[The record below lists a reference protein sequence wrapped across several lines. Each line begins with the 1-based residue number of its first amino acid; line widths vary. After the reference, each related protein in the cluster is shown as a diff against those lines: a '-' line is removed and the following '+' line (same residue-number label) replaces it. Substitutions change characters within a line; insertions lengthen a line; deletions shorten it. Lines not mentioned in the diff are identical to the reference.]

1 MSSKNIGAISIVA
14 GTAIGAGMLGLPMVI
29 GSLGFVTGCLVLFVM
44 WALAVYS
51 GLMLI
56 EVNLEFGPGVNF
68 NYMTHRILG
77 RPGQIVATGSVFFL
91 AYCLLVAYMTGMG
104 GLISSVIP
112 VDPRIGSG
120 AFAVI
125 SAIIFYIGTNA
136 LVSANKTLF
145 AVMLGTMVL
154 SFGFLG
160 GELNLQNLALGS
172 PTTKGFMI
180 ALPVLFTSFGFHAS
194 IPSVV
199 SYVGESKKSLVKI
212 LVIGSTIPGL
222 CYVAWLMLSLG
233 NASPEQ
239 LAGLA
244 NVDALVALISG
255 NNLLVKRIVSIF
267 AVLALVTS
275 FFGVSLG
282 LFDLVAETFKR
293 GNDRA
298 SRAGTSMLVFLPPLI
313 ASVMAPD
320 GFIRALS
327 HAGSALAII
336 AIFLPC
342 IMVLKL
348 RSFGKSQ
355 EFRAIGGTPAVLA
368 SFVFGLVIVVAN
380 YL

>member
-29 GSLGFVTGCLVLFVM
+29 GSLGFFTGCLVLLIM
-44 WALAVYS
+44 WALAIYS

-56 EVNLEFGPGVNF
+56 EINLEFGPGVNF
-68 NYMTHRILG
+68 NFMTREVLG
-77 RPGQIVATGSVFFL
+77 SPGQIVATGSVFFL

-104 GLISSVIP
+104 SLISSVIN
-112 VDPRIGSG
+112 VDARIGSA
-120 AFAVI
+120 AFAVV

-145 AVMLGTMVL
+145 SIMLGAMVI
-154 SFGFLG
+154 SFACLG
-160 GELNLQNLALGS
+160 GQLNLQNLTLGT
-172 PTTKGFMI
+172 PTPRGLLL

-199 SYVGESKKSLVKI
+199 SFVGESKKSLVKI

-233 NASPEQ
+233 SASPEQ
-239 LAGLA
+239 LAGMA

-255 NNLLVKRIVSIF
+255 GSTWIGRVVSFF

-293 GNDRA
+293 GNDRT
-298 SRAGTSMLVFLPPLI
+298 SRAGTSALVFLPPLA
-313 ASVMAPD
+313 ASVLAPD
-320 GFIRALS
+320 SFIAALS
-327 HAGSALAII
+327 HAGAALAII

-342 IMVLKL
+342 IMVLKM
-348 RSFGKSQ
+348 RSAGKNK
-355 EFRAIGGTPAVLA
+355 EFRAVGGSTAVFA
-368 SFVFGLVIVVAN
+368 SFLFGLVIIAAN

>member
-1 MSSKNIGAISIVA
+1 MNSKNIGAISIVA

-29 GSLGFVTGCLVLFVM
+29 GSLGFFTGSLVLLLM
-44 WALAVYS
+44 WALAIYS

-56 EVNLEFGPGVNF
+56 EVNLELGPGTNF
-68 NYMTHRILG
+68 NYMTHEVLG

-104 GLISSVIP
+104 GLISSAIN
-112 VDPRIGSG
+112 VDARIGSA
-120 AFAVI
+120 AFAIV

-136 LVSANKTLF
+136 LVSANKALF
-145 AVMLGTMVL
+145 AIMLGAMVA
-154 SFGFLG
+154 SFACLG
-160 GELNLQNLALGS
+160 GQLDLQNLTLGTPS
-172 PTTKGFMI
+172 PRGLLL

-199 SYVGESKKSLVKI
+199 SFVGEGKKSLVKI

-233 NASPEQ
+233 SATPEQ
-239 LAGLA
+239 LAGMA
-244 NVDALVALISG
+244 NVDALITLISG
-255 NNLLVKRIVSIF
+255 GSTWLGRVVSFF

-293 GNDRA
+293 GNDKA
-298 SRAGTSMLVFLPPLI
+298 SRAGTSALVFLPPLA
-313 ASVMAPD
+313 ASVLAPD
-320 GFIRALS
+320 GFIAALS
-327 HAGSALAII
+327 HAGAALAII

-342 IMVLKL
+342 IMVLKM
-348 RSFGKSQ
+348 RSEGKNK
-355 EFRAIGGTPAVLA
+355 EFRAFGGSPAVVT
-368 SFVFGLVIVVAN
+368 SFLLGLIIIGAN